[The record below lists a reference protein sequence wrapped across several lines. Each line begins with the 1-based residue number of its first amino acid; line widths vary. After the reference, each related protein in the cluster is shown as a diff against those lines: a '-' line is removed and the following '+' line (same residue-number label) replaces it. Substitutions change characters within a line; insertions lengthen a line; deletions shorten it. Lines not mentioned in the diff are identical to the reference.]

1 MENQVDYFESGFA
14 KLVQKACN
22 DVKKNN
28 LEPSDFLSQ
37 VTTLPVSDRYQHRSF
52 IEEKLTDIPPPVT
65 FEKIWSRLTIYWDFM
80 NYGLL
85 KHVINKLERE
95 DLKHQMKDYMD
106 ELCTFKR
113 RTRLCDFIDSWP
125 CKDERPPEEGLRKVV
140 FKMDRDWTQCT
151 LHDVESFKMALVHK
165 LFLPEYDIILQKAE
179 RGCVCVT
186 WVTSPSITT
195 LLQQNLA
202 SMEKELKEHKI
213 VTVTI
218 DGKDCYPLPITG
230 YLTEQDTSEC
240 PTVGISPPVPAE
252 KLHLAFEQGTG
263 KEAAFL
269 MSMFTKQNLQE
280 VTCSFPYTCTCH
292 T

>member
-1 MENQVDYFESGFA
+1 VLIHSGFTGLNVEKQVDYFESRFA
-14 KLVQKACN
+14 NLVQKACC
-22 DVKKNN
+22 DVNKSN
-28 LEPSDFLSQ
+28 LEPFDFFSR
-37 VTTLPVSDRYQHRSF
+37 VTTLTVSDRTLHRSF

-85 KHVINKLERE
+85 QHIIKKLGSE
-95 DLKHQMKDYMD
+95 DLKHQMKDYVD

-140 FKMDRDWTQCT
+140 FKMNLEWTQCT

-179 RGCVCVT
+179 RGCVCVM
-186 WVTSPSITT
+186 WITSPSIAT
-195 LLQQNLA
+195 LLQQKLA
-202 SMEKELKEHKI
+202 NMNEELKRHKI

-218 DGKDCYPLPITG
+218 DGQPCYPSPITG
-230 YLTEQDTSEC
+230 YLTDHSTSEH
-240 PTVGISPPVPAE
+240 PIVGISPPVPAE
-252 KLHLAFEQGTG
+252 KFHLAFEQGTG
-263 KEAAFL
+263 
-269 MSMFTKQNLQE
+269 
-280 VTCSFPYTCTCH
+280 
-292 T
+292 